1 MPRIVIVLLLTFFYT
16 LSFSQSSTN
25 ATAPQEEFKP
35 NVSPVLIVHRIQS
48 SIEIDGDLDDSGW
61 VHAAKATHFTETW
74 PGDQIKPPVETE
86 ALITY
91 DDNYLYIAF
100 KCYDDPQAVRASLR
114 DRDEFFS
121 DDYVGIILD
130 TYGDAAWA
138 YEIFVNPLGIQG
150 DLRWTPD
157 NEDESFDIIFK
168 SGGKITEEGWQA
180 ELAIPFSSLRFPNK
194 PVQTWKATF
203 WRNRPRESRQ
213 RSTWATID
221 RDNPCFPCQ
230 FGTITNIKDVKA
242 GSALELLPSIVG
254 FQSGAL
260 NDLDDPNS
268 GFKNH
273 DPDGEASLGIR
284 YAFTPSVGA
293 ELTFNPD
300 FSQVES
306 DAEQIDVNTT
316 FALFYPERRPF
327 FQEGSD
333 LYNTWFDAVY
343 TRSINNPLAA
353 TKLTGRLNR
362 TSIGFISALDEN
374 TPIILP
380 FEENSEVLSTDKR
393 SVSNILRVKRTFGKD
408 SYVGGM
414 ITDRRLEDD
423 GSGSIFSADG
433 ILRLHQNY
441 HIELQA
447 LVSQTREPQDTSL
460 TSDIDSVLFD
470 NNKHSA
476 KFDGESFSGNAL
488 YASLER
494 NSKFWDFDLDYWQ
507 ASPTF
512 RADNGFVTQNNYRKT
527 SIWTGFGFFPN
538 TKTFDEIY
546 PSVNFSKIWNYD
558 GIHKDIWI
566 RPELYLGFKGQTEVS
581 IAYLASAERFHNILF
596 SGIRRWE
603 LYTESNFNEFIRG
616 GFYTS
621 YGTSIARGEDPPV
634 LGKNGLY
641 LEVWGTFKPTTR
653 FVISPSLLYSYLEHP
668 DTDEILFSG
677 YILRSRINYQF
688 TRELFLRLIV
698 QYNNFEDDI
707 SIEPLL
713 TYKLNPFSIFYIGS
727 TVGYQEFGDDFA
739 RTSRQFFLKFQYL
752 FRI

>member
-1 MPRIVIVLLLTFFYT
+1 MLRCILFIFLCSSYV
-16 LSFSQSSTN
+16 FSQTSPDLAKN
-25 ATAPQEEFKP
+25 EFKP
-35 NVSPVLIVHRIQS
+35 NVKPILVVNPIQS
-48 SIEIDGDLDDSGW
+48 SIVIDGDLNDSGW
-61 VHAAKATHFTETW
+61 VNAALATNFTETW

-86 ALITY
+86 VLMTY
-91 DDNYLYIAF
+91 DDNNLYIAF
-100 KCYDDPQAVRASLR
+100 KCYDDPETIRASLR
-114 DRDEFFS
+114 DRDECFS
-121 DDYVGIILD
+121 DDYIGIILD

-157 NEDESFDIIFK
+157 GEDSSFDIIFK
-168 SGGKITEEGWQA
+168 SSSKITQKGWQA
-180 ELAIPFSSLRFPNK
+180 ELSIPFSSLRFPNN
-194 PVQTWKATF
+194 PVQTWRATF

-230 FGTITNIKDVKA
+230 FGTITNIKNVKA
-242 GSALELLPSIVG
+242 GSSLELLPSLVG

-260 NDLDDPNS
+260 NDLNDPNS
-268 GFKNH
+268 GFKNE
-273 DPDGEASLGIR
+273 DPDGEASLGIH
-284 YAFTPSVGA
+284 YAFSPSIGA

-306 DAEQIDVNTT
+306 DADQIDVNTT

-343 TRSINNPLAA
+343 TRSINNPSAA
-353 TKLTGRLNR
+353 TKVTGRLNR
-362 TSIGFISALDEN
+362 TSIGFISAIDEN

-380 FEENSEVLSTDKR
+380 FEENSEVLSTNTR
-393 SVSNILRVKRTFGKD
+393 SISNILRVKRTFGKD
-408 SYVGGM
+408 SYIGGM
-414 ITDRRLEDD
+414 VTDRRLEND
-423 GSGSIFSADG
+423 GSGTIFSADG
-433 ILRLHQNY
+433 ILRFHKNY
-441 HIELQA
+441 HIEW
-447 LVSQTREPQDTSL
+447 QTLFSHNEEPRDTSL
-460 TSDIDSVLFD
+460 TSDIDEVRFNKD
-470 NNKHSA
+470 KHSA

-494 NSKFWDFDLDYWQ
+494 NSKFWDFDIDYWQ

-527 SIWTGFGFFPN
+527 VFWTGFGYFPN
-538 TKTFDEIY
+538 TKIFDEIY
-546 PSVNFSKIWNYD
+546 SNISFGKIWNYD

-566 RPELYLGFKGQTEVS
+566 QPELYFGFKGQTSVS
-581 IAYLASAERFHNILF
+581 IAYVASAERFHNKLF

-603 LYTESNFNEFIRG
+603 FYTESNFYEYVRG

-641 LEVWGTFKPTTR
+641 LEIWSTIKPLAQ
-653 FVISPSLLYSYLEHP
+653 FIISPSVLYSQLEHP
-668 DTDEILFSG
+668 DTEDVLFSG
-677 YILRSRINYQF
+677 YIFRNRINYQF
-688 TRELFLRLIV
+688 TRELFLRLII
-698 QYNNFEDDI
+698 QYNNFDDVV

-727 TVGYQEFGDDFA
+727 TMGYQEFGNDFS